1 MIDIVT
7 QINAAHRETG
17 NQPVA
22 TGAGRSLLLR
32 RVYDAPIE
40 DVWSA
45 CTDPELSRSGKLMD
59 PAKAK

>member
-1 MIDIVT
+1 MIDIVN
-7 QINAAHRETG
+7 QINASQREMG

-22 TGAGRSLLLR
+22 TGEGRSLLLR

-45 CTDPELSRSGKLMD
+45 FTDAARNPV
-59 PAKAK
+59 